1 MLLLTLLLFHPVH
14 ETIAE
19 VEWNGKTGRIE
30 VSIRLDAIDD
40 QWIQK
45 NMKRS
50 SAKRTGPQP
59 RRIYRSQGES
69 VSPPLKPSSDYL
81 DGKNA
86 ANWRLEYA
94 RSRFRLPRA
103 VNDNASSPPV
113 ASDRPPGN
121 RPAQREEMTQRY
133 HWLGIEEERGHVW
146 WFFEIETPNRKRP
159 VWLENRMLFD
169 KEANQANRVIV
180 LGTTPSRT
188 LLHTAKSP
196 RQPLFPEIDD
206 AKSK

>member
-81 DGKNA
+81 DGKK

-94 RSRFRLPRA
+94 RSRFRMPG
-103 VNDNASSPPV
+103 VVVDNDVSPPV
-113 ASDRPPGN
+113 ASDRLPSNPL
-121 RPAQREEMTQRY
+121 AQREGMTHRY

-146 WFFEIETPNRKRP
+146 WFFEIETPDRKRP